1 MDFSQFA
8 AVAALV
14 GGLLSFFSPCVLPL
28 APGYLCFLA
37 GVSLREAS
45 ETPASARRLLPVAAF
60 FVLGFSTVFIAL
72 GASAAAIHPWLLAQ
86 SQWLATV
93 AGAVIFLFG
102 VYFMLPFS
110 LPWLERGW
118 QLTAPAGEGATR
130 MPQIAV
136 SYIAGL
142 AFAFG
147 WTPCIGPILAA
158 ILALAAADASLARGV
173 GLLTIYSLGLGLPF
187 LLAAALL
194 PRFLNA
200 AKRASRLLPALRIG
214 TGVLLAA
221 TGLLIL
227 TGDLARLAWWTLS
240 LFPALG
246 NLG

>member
-1 MDFSQFA
+1 
-8 AVAALV
+8 
-14 GGLLSFFSPCVLPL
+14 
-28 APGYLCFLA
+28 
-37 GVSLREAS
+37 
-45 ETPASARRLLPVAAF
+45 
-60 FVLGFSTVFIAL
+60 
-72 GASAAAIHPWLLAQ
+72 
-86 SQWLATV
+86 
-93 AGAVIFLFG
+93 
-102 VYFMLPFS
+102 
-110 LPWLERGW
+110 
-118 QLTAPAGEGATR
+118 

>member
-1 MDFSQFA
+1 MPDFSQFA

-37 GVSLREAS
+37 GMSLNEAS
-45 ETPASARRLLPVAAF
+45 ETPASARRLLPTAAF
-60 FVLGFSTVFIAL
+60 FVLGFSTIFIAL
-72 GASAAAIHPWLLAQ
+72 GASAAAIHPWLLAN
-86 SQWLATV
+86 SPWLGQV
-93 AGAVIFLFG
+93 AGALIFLFG

-118 QLTAPAGEGATR
+118 QMNAPDTR
-130 MPQIAV
+130 ASRLPHIAV

-158 ILALAAADASLARGV
+158 ILALAATDASLPRGV
-173 GLLTIYSLGLGLPF
+173 GLLAIYSLGLGLPF

-194 PRFLNA
+194 PRFLSA
-200 AKRASRLLPALRIG
+200 ARRVRRLLPALRITAG
-214 TGVLLAA
+214 ALLAA
-221 TGLLIL
+221 TGALIF
-227 TGDLARLAWWTLS
+227 TGGLERLAWWTLS